1 MTAEASRTHAR
12 TLARQIFCSGSLFTH
27 SPRDAVMT
35 PRRHHSI
42 ASEATTSCLVFTTS
56 IMLAG
61 RKRSSG
67 SFGTDG
73 RRLEGNPIVTKP
85 RCEPS
90 SCHSTNKLFQPGTK
104 LIVQRAPVICGLSV
118 PAGLQKKFQRP
129 MTKRRA
135 YNKSADEALKRS
147 SLGPKRR
154 MDGMS
159 KLMARAGRGLSYK
172 GPRRGESAGS
182 GEDSEDEVE
191 KENDRPFEPLLLWT
205 SPHEG
210 GEAIGLPPKT

>member
-1 MTAEASRTHAR
+1 
-12 TLARQIFCSGSLFTH
+12 
-27 SPRDAVMT
+27 
-35 PRRHHSI
+35 
-42 ASEATTSCLVFTTS
+42 
-56 IMLAG
+56 MLAG

-67 SFGTDG
+67 SFATDG
-73 RRLEGNPIVTKP
+73 RRLEGKSAVVVTTKP
-85 RCEPS
+85 RTISCEPS
-90 SCHSTNKLFQPGTK
+90 SCHGTNKLFQPGAK
-104 LIVQRAPVICGLSV
+104 LLVRRAPVICGLSV

-159 KLMARAGRGLSYK
+159 KLMARAGRGLTYK
-172 GPRRGESAGS
+172 LPRRGESGDGGS
-182 GEDSEDEVE
+182 DDESDEERKE
-191 KENDRPFEPLLLWT
+191 KENERPFEPLLLWT

-210 GEAIGLPPKT
+210 GEAIGLPGKP